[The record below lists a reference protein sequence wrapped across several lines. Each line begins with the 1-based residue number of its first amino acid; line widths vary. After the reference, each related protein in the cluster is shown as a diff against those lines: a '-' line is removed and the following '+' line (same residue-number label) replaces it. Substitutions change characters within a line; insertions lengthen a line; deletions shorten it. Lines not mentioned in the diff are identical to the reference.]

1 LFIPVIFAG
10 KLLDKKLLLMQFL
23 SFIAFSAVCSGV
35 YLFNDI
41 CDRKMDAQHPRKCN
55 RPFAGNKIPVS
66 CGYLLSLSLM
76 GIGVYLSTCLCLP
89 YNYKALFFILLYI
102 QLNIA
107 YSIYLK
113 NIPIIDIALL
123 SSFYVLRLLY
133 GAAFINI
140 PVSHLL
146 LLTVMSGAVC
156 ISLSKRRSEFK
167 IGENCR
173 TRKVLRKYNYS
184 FLTYN
189 TYMFMTL
196 TIFFYVLW
204 CISKDENK
212 NALFLWSVPAVLFIF
227 VRYSFLIE
235 TDKTD
240 RNPVDIVLGDV
251 PLLLSSTFLGIYALC
266 LMYF

>member
-1 LFIPVIFAG
+1 
-10 KLLDKKLLLMQFL
+10 
-23 SFIAFSAVCSGV
+23 
-35 YLFNDI
+35 
-41 CDRKMDAQHPRKCN
+41 
-55 RPFAGNKIPVS
+55 
-66 CGYLLSLSLM
+66 
-76 GIGVYLSTCLCLP
+76 
-89 YNYKALFFILLYI
+89 LYI

-113 NIPIIDIALL
+113 NIPVIDIAFL

-156 ISLSKRRSEFK
+156 ISLSKRRSEFM
-167 IGENCR
+167 IGENSR
-173 TRKVLRKYNYS
+173 TRKVLRKYNYN

-189 TYMFMTL
+189 TYMFMAL

-212 NALFLWSVPAVLFIF
+212 NTLFLWSVPAVLFIF
-227 VRYSFLIE
+227 LRYSFLIE

-240 RNPVDIVLGDV
+240 RNPVDIVLGDM
-251 PLLLSSTFLGIYALC
+251 PLLISSTLLGIYALF